1 VPAESQLHKQ
11 IVRKDVEGRVIEMDP
26 VLKLH
31 YVELEKPDLHNQAS
45 DHERLLRALAE
56 QWSLHAIEI
65 APAVLRTLPRA
76 LDEGAMTATV
86 AIRDGRLCCAVWPGL
101 RERAHGLAVDVGT
114 TTIAV
119 HLCDLA
125 SGEVVATAGAM
136 NPQIRFGED
145 VMSRLSYIQQNT
157 ADADRPTAVV
167 RDAIDRL
174 AVETAHQAGIAS
186 EDILELAVVGNP
198 TMHHFLLG
206 LDALQLGRAPFPLV
220 TDKAVTLPA
229 SAIDLSLHPECR
241 VYVLPCIA
249 GHVGADTS
257 GVVLSE
263 APHLA
268 EETMLIVD
276 IGTNAEIVLGSTER
290 LLACSSPT
298 GPAFEGG
305 QISCGQRA
313 APGAIERVR
322 VDPETLAPRFS
333 VIGSAL
339 WSDEPGFEASIA
351 GFGVTGICGSGII
364 EAIAEMFRAGI
375 VKPSGLID
383 GAMAARSGNVVAEGR
398 AFAYRLWAGP
408 PAILVTQTDIRAI
421 QLAKAALYA
430 GAQLLMERLGITC
443 IERIVLAGAFGSTID
458 VRHAMTIGML
468 PDCRVEQVHSAGNA
482 AGTGARIALLNGAAR
497 SEIETVARR
506 IEKIETAA
514 EPRFQRYFVDAMAFP
529 HADHSFPKLEQ
540 ALTGA
545 ESIPPADA

>member
-1 VPAESQLHKQ
+1 
-11 IVRKDVEGRVIEMDP
+11 
-26 VLKLH
+26 
-31 YVELEKPDLHNQAS
+31 
-45 DHERLLRALAE
+45 
-56 QWSLHAIEI
+56 
-65 APAVLRTLPRA
+65 
-76 LDEGAMTATV
+76 
-86 AIRDGRLCCAVWPGL
+86 
-101 RERAHGLAVDVGT
+101 
-114 TTIAV
+114 
-119 HLCDLA
+119 
-125 SGEVVATAGAM
+125 
-136 NPQIRFGED
+136 
-145 VMSRLSYIQQNT
+145 
-157 ADADRPTAVV
+157 VV
-167 RDAIDRL
+167 RDAIGRL
-174 AVETAHQAGIAS
+174 AAETAHQAGI
-186 EDILELAVVGNP
+186 ETDEILELAMVGNP

-206 LDALQLGRAPFPLV
+206 LDALQLGRAPFALV

-229 SAIDLSLHPECR
+229 SAIDLSLHLETR

-276 IGTNAEIVLGSTER
+276 IGTNAEIVLGSAER

-351 GFGVTGICGSGII
+351 DFGVTGICGSGII

-383 GAMAARSGNVVAEGR
+383 GAMATRSRNIVAEGR
-398 AFAYRLWAGP
+398 AFAYRLRVGP

-468 PDCRVEQVHSAGNA
+468 PDCHIERVHSAGNA

-497 SEIETVARR
+497 SEIEAVARR

-529 HADHSFPKLEQ
+529 HANHSFPKLEQ
-540 ALTGA
+540 ALAGPKI
-545 ESIPPADA
+545 IPPADD